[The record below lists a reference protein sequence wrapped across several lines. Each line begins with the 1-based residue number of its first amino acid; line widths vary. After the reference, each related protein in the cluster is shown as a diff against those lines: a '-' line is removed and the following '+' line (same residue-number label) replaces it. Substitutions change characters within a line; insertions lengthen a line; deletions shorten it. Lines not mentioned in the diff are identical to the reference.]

1 MTLWYWEMQI
11 GASAMPV
18 YFFMCERTLK
28 LCLLDFCEPHWLYWW
43 SKQGYG
49 LSTVP
54 WLCMPLICWLLR
66 RCYMAQFWSMPAS
79 ILADRLTHEI
89 RLVLSRHGEW
99 NHYSG
104 VEKSTVVWI
113 WAEPSMPL
121 AIRRRRE
128 SGCVWRFGLGF
139 WLFGLGFWCLV
150 VLVLGFFCGFASG
163 WVFWVCFRYS
173 QRLGLGSI
181 CCSRTFVTKGRI
193 YNILQLNKY
202 LCDNNY
208 ILMIQTG
215 WSAVWNTS
223 V

>member
-139 WLFGLGFWCLV
+139 WLFGGFGF
-150 VLVLGFFCGFASG
+150 GFFLWF
-163 WVFWVCFRYS
+163 CFRVGFLS
-173 QRLGLGSI
+173 
-181 CCSRTFVTKGRI
+181 V
-193 YNILQLNKY
+193 LQ
-202 LCDNNY
+202 
-208 ILMIQTG
+208 I
-215 WSAVWNTS
+215 
-223 V
+223 